1 MPQFHS
7 RFTLPFGYADATNIV
22 FHSGGVVDRSYSKGT
37 NNEDT
42 DGINFARST
51 RQYWP
56 QDWLLAGRI
65 CCTVLC
71 LQRRWRPTNTHVVP
85 FLVEDELKRVG
96 GLYERAADWQPF
108 SIIDGRLITG
118 QNPASSTSAAQAL
131 LNVLHAEKA
140 A

>member
-22 FHSGGVVDRSYSKGT
+22 FHNGGVVDRLYSKGT
-37 NNEDT
+37 NDEDT

-71 LQRRWRPTNTHVVP
+71 LQRRWRPTNTH
-85 FLVEDELKRVG
+85 FSEGRTATDRSKKRRTG
-96 GLYERAADWQPF
+96 KSNRR
-108 SIIDGRLITG
+108 DGSVQTRPGSAT
-118 QNPASSTSAAQAL
+118 SSVTNDQTSRR
-131 LNVLHAEKA
+131 E
-140 A
+140 